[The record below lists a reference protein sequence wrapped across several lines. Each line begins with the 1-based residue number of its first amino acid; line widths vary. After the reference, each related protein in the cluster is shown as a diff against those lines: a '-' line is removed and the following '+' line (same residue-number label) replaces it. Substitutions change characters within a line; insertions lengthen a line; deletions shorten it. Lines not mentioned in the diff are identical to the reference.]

1 MNAFLYV
8 NFIFLD
14 GIVRM
19 TEVILIHLEENLY
32 ISVHVRT

>member
-1 MNAFLYV
+1 MNVFLYV

-14 GIVRM
+14 GNVQM

-32 ISVHVRT
+32 IYVHVRT